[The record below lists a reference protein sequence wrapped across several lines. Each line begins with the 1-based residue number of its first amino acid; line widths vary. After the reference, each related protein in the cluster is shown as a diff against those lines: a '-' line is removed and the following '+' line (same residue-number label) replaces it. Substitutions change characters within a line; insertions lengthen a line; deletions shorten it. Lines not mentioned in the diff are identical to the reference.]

1 MKPETVLEA
10 YQLFFELPES
20 QSNPRLGDNLRTTL
34 RRLVLPS
41 YGFTEI
47 ELRKN
52 FEGCLAKVSLRQFQ
66 NAETI
71 FNNTLLVESEQEKP
85 ISYGAVRN
93 YRSALTRFLGW
104 LQQQDW
110 YGSLTA
116 STIAVDKSDF
126 TPRLRNGRTIAK
138 DLAAKKQLNDN
149 FEHLSSE
156 DVQRYGLAE
165 KELDPQLT
173 TQLETLQKFWTD
185 TEVKARKSPAMS
197 EAMFKTVKDGILCF
211 LGWLKSE
218 KFLLQENLS
227 LELVAD
233 FEQLQAFIN
242 WGVSEQDKD
251 YNWATD
257 IAKVVL
263 RVTQWLNLHSK
274 HHDFGDIP
282 QVKQLRKYIRELEL
296 EARED
301 LKPYALKVI
310 QVCEPLKTQLQDF
323 HKFCLDK
330 EVPVRKTRPIS
341 KETFRSYQENIC
353 CFLGWYQN
361 IQGVPPE
368 ALCLEQLAT
377 LELLKQFV
385 GWGVNQRGNGYG
397 WATQVGYAALAV
409 AKWLNPQSKRK
420 NFSDIEQVEDIR
432 EYVCYLREQHRNE
445 EPRQNLDEQR
455 MTFHEAQKV
464 VEYLKQCCNPK
475 DNYGEERS
483 ESAVRK
489 SWQRYLLVA
498 IFTYCPVRQR
508 EVRELEMNKTLF
520 READGYW
527 VKLTKTQHKAG
538 SKTRKGR
545 EYPLPKH
552 LSADLDEW
560 LQKWRPQVPTS
571 HNLVFICTGSN
582 RNPESRGQPLKASDV
597 TDVVSATVYKAT
609 SILFN
614 NPRRTAPHM
623 FRRIA
628 VTYQRRYGRP
638 EQKEAFAELVGH
650 TVAEADRTYN
660 EETMRERTQ
669 KASDWWQL
677 SPQPKQSELSD
688 STPPPI
694 KDWIEEDELELK
706 HLHSSPYSNDYL
718 RHLRDQALLVIWAL
732 QELAWAEM
740 HRLNVGDLVERDGQF
755 WLLVASSKGSRTV
768 LLKAALAQ
776 IVQRYL
782 EARKAIGESLTE
794 ESPLF
799 IGIGNRSGGDR
810 LTPWSIGFVVK
821 HYLGPTSQ
829 NKSFDSKHSHQRQ
842 LLS

>member
-41 YGFTEI
+41 YGFTEV

-66 NAETI
+66 DAETI
-71 FNNTLLVESEQEKP
+71 FNNTLLVQSEQEKP

-116 STIAVDKSDF
+116 STIAADKSDC

-138 DLAAKKQLNDN
+138 DLAAKKQLKDN
-149 FEHLSSE
+149 FEHLSSK
-156 DVQRYGLAE
+156 DVQCYGIVE
-165 KELDPQLT
+165 KELGPQLS
-173 TQLETLQKFWTD
+173 TQLEALQKFWTD

-197 EAMFKTVKDGILCF
+197 EAMFKTFKNGILCF

-218 KFLLQENLS
+218 KLLLQENLS

-242 WGVSEQDKD
+242 WGVLEQGKD

-263 RVTQWLNLHSK
+263 RVTQWLNRHSK
-274 HHDFGDIP
+274 HYDFGDIP
-282 QVKQLRKYIRELEL
+282 QVKQLRKYIRELEI

-301 LKPYALKVI
+301 LKPYALKFTEI
-310 QVCEPLKTQLQDF
+310 TEPLKTQLQSF
-323 HKFCLDK
+323 HKFCRDK
-330 EVPVRKTRPIS
+330 EVPARKTRPIG
-341 KETFRSYQENIC
+341 EQTFRNYRDGIC
-353 CFLGWYQN
+353 WFFGWRQN
-361 IQGVPPE
+361 IQGVLPKV
-368 ALCLEQLAT
+368 LHLEQLT
-377 LELLKQFV
+377 SVELLKEFIE
-385 GWGVNQRGNGYG
+385 WGVNQRQNGYG

-409 AKWLNPQSKRK
+409 AKWLNPQSKRR

-432 EYVCYLREQHRNE
+432 EYVRYLRDQHRHE
-445 EPRQNLDEQR
+445 ESRLDLDEQR

-464 VEYLKQCCNPK
+464 VEYLKQSCNPK

-483 ESAVRK
+483 ESAVMK
-489 SWQRYLLVA
+489 SWQRYLIVA
-498 IFTYCPVRQR
+498 ILTYCSVRQR
-508 EVRELEMNKTLF
+508 EIRELEVNKTLF

-527 VKLTKTQHKAG
+527 VKLTQTQHKAG
-538 SKTRKGR
+538 AKTRKSR
-545 EYPLPKH
+545 EYPLPQH
-552 LSADLDEW
+552 LTADLDEW

-582 RNPESRGQPLKASDV
+582 RNPESRGQPLKAGDVSDL
-597 TDVVSATVYKAT
+597 VSSAVYGAT
-609 SILFN
+609 SILFDT
-614 NPRRTAPHM
+614 PRRTAPHM

-628 VTYQRRYGRP
+628 ITYQRRYGRP
-638 EQKEAFAELVGH
+638 EQKEALAELMGH

-660 EETMRERTQ
+660 EETVRERTQ

-677 SPQPKQSELSD
+677 SPQPKQSEPSD

-718 RHLRDQALLVIWAL
+718 RRLRDQALLVIWAL

-810 LTPWSIGFVVK
+810 LTPWSLGFVVK

-829 NKSFDSKHSHQRQ
+829 NKSFDSKHSHRRQ